1 LAKVKKAVVAGVV
14 DPCLG
19 SYDQPRVNDP
29 GYITQN

>member
-19 SYDQPRVNDP
+19 SYDKPLVNDP